1 MTSRRSFALNR
12 NSVAASRQFV
22 GDAVAD
28 LPKDVRDAAILMMSE
43 LATNA
48 IVHAAT
54 GFEVVVDRSEDS
66 LRVAVTDVGGGVPE
80 LQSPLS
86 SEAHGRG
93 LQIVQQL
100 SDEWGMIDNDD
111 HSSKTVW
118 YTVRFDGMGGSEI
131 EEAAARNVAG
141 RRSTRRTG
149 QRGHHRVKGGGEDLE
164 GLLGAGEH
172 GPRWNVGR
180 RGSHRPA
187 RGMAGPPR
195 GVGTAGIPQ
204 PAGFVQSSVFAV
216 GRLRNHEAETAN
228 ARSSPF
234 VVACR

>member
-1 MTSRRSFALNR
+1 MTSQRSFALNR

-54 GFEVVVDRSEDS
+54 GFEVVVERTEDS
-66 LRVAVTDVGGGVPE
+66 VRVEVTDVGGGVPE
-80 LQSPLS
+80 VQSPLS

-111 HSSKTVW
+111 HSGKTVW
-118 YTVRFDGMGGSEI
+118 YTVRFDRVGGSEI
-131 EEAAARNVAG
+131 GEAALRNVGG

-149 QRGHHRVKGGGEDLE
+149 QRGHHRVKGGGEDPE
-164 GLLGAGEH
+164 GLLGAGER
-172 GPRWNVGR
+172 GPRWRGGR
-180 RGSHRPA
+180 RGSHWSPRA
-187 RGMAGPPR
+187 TVGPPR
-195 GVGTAGIPQ
+195 ASERQ
-204 PAGFVQSSVFAV
+204 RSRSVQASCVFCV
-216 GRLRNHEAETAN
+216 CLV
-228 ARSSPF
+228 SSPNP
-234 VVACR
+234 